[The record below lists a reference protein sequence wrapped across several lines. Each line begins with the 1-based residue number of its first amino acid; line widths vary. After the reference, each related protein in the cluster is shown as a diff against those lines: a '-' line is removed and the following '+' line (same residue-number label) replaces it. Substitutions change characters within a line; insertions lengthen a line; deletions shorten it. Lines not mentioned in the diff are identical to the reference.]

1 MEIEKIFINE
11 FNFIPDKIV
20 QKHEIELPISEEVLD
35 KYINEYA
42 HDVKSVDTSIF
53 KQIFNEIDLNTGDTI
68 IYKGKVFNVNITET
82 PDDRRKFIMLKLQ
95 DQKLFEN
102 KENV

>member
-1 MEIEKIFINE
+1 MGNEKIFINVL
-11 FNFIPDKIV
+11 NFIPDTIV
-20 QKHEIELPISEEVLD
+20 QKREIKLSISEKDLD
-35 KYINEYA
+35 KYIDEHVYTDA
-42 HDVKSVDTSIF
+42 S
-53 KQIFNEIDLNTGDTI
+53 IFNEIDLNTGDTI

>member
-1 MEIEKIFINE
+1 MKNEKKFINVL
-11 FNFIPDKIV
+11 NFIPDMIVKKRKI
-20 QKHEIELPISEEVLD
+20 KLSISEKDLD
-35 KYINEYA
+35 KYIDEHVYTDA
-42 HDVKSVDTSIF
+42 S
-53 KQIFNEIDLNTGDTI
+53 IFNEIDLNTGDAI
-68 IYKGKVFNVNITET
+68 IYKGKVFNVIITET

>member
-1 MEIEKIFINE
+1 MGNEKIFINVL
-11 FNFIPDKIV
+11 NFIPDKIV
-20 QKHEIELPISEEVLD
+20 QKRKIKLSISEKDLD
-35 KYINEYA
+35 KYIDEHVYT
-42 HDVKSVDTSIF
+42 DTS
-53 KQIFNEIDLNTGDTI
+53 IFNEIDLNTGDAI

>member
-1 MEIEKIFINE
+1 MENEKIFINAL
-11 FNFIPDKIV
+11 NFIPDKIV
-20 QKHEIELPISEEVLD
+20 QKRKIKLSISEKDLD
-35 KYINEYA
+35 KNMDEHVYIDA
-42 HDVKSVDTSIF
+42 S
-53 KQIFNEIDLNTGDTI
+53 IFNEIDLNTGDTI
-68 IYKGKVFNVNITET
+68 IYKGKVFNINITET

>member
-1 MEIEKIFINE
+1 MKNEKIFINVL
-11 FNFIPDKIV
+11 NFIPDKIV
-20 QKHEIELPISEEVLD
+20 QKRKIKLSISEKDLD
-35 KYINEYA
+35 KYIDEHVYTDA
-42 HDVKSVDTSIF
+42 S
-53 KQIFNEIDLNTGDTI
+53 IFNEIDLNTGDTI

-82 PDDRRKFIMLKLQ
+82 PYDRRKFIMLKLQ

>member
-1 MEIEKIFINE
+1 MGNEKIFINVL
-11 FNFIPDKIV
+11 NFIPDKIV
-20 QKHEIELPISEEVLD
+20 QKRKIKLSISEKDLD
-35 KYINEYA
+35 KYIDEHVYT
-42 HDVKSVDTSIF
+42 DVS
-53 KQIFNEIDLNTGDTI
+53 IFNEIDLNTGDAI

>member
-1 MEIEKIFINE
+1 MKNEKIFINVL
-11 FNFIPDKIV
+11 NFIPDKIV
-20 QKHEIELPISEEVLD
+20 QKREIKLPISEKDLD
-35 KYINEYA
+35 KYIDEHVYTDA
-42 HDVKSVDTSIF
+42 S
-53 KQIFNEIDLNTGDTI
+53 IFNEIDLNTGDTI

-82 PDDRRKFIMLKLQ
+82 PNDRRKFIMLKLQ

>member
-1 MEIEKIFINE
+1 MGNEKIFINVL
-11 FNFIPDKIV
+11 NFIPDKIV
-20 QKHEIELPISEEVLD
+20 QKRKIKLSISEKDLD
-35 KYINEYA
+35 KYIDEHVYTDA
-42 HDVKSVDTSIF
+42 S
-53 KQIFNEIDLNTGDTI
+53 IFNEIDLNTGDTI

-82 PDDRRKFIMLKLQ
+82 PDDKRKFIMLKLQ

>member
-1 MEIEKIFINE
+1 MGNEKIFINVL
-11 FNFIPDKIV
+11 NFIPDKIV
-20 QKHEIELPISEEVLD
+20 QKRQIKLSISEKDLD
-35 KYINEYA
+35 KYIDEHVYTNA
-42 HDVKSVDTSIF
+42 S
-53 KQIFNEIDLNTGDTI
+53 IFNEIDLNTGDTI

-102 KENV
+102 KENI

>member
-1 MEIEKIFINE
+1 MSNEKIFVNE
-11 FNFIPDKIV
+11 LNFIPDKIV
-20 QKHEIELPISEEVLD
+20 QKHEIELPISEKDLD
-35 KYINEYA
+35 KYIDEHVYTDA
-42 HDVKSVDTSIF
+42 S
-53 KQIFNEIDLNTGDTI
+53 IFNEIDLNTGDTI

-95 DQKLFEN
+95 DKKLFEN